1 MNDLASR
8 ARPVT
13 SLSSSSTTRRQFL
26 ARIRGGAGAALAS
39 SAVSFGSSAQADQE
53 SSGGTLG
60 TGADR
65 VLDSYQ
71 IRVDAARAEASIP
84 VPKQRTNGD
93 EQNYPN
99 FIGNFHKGLPH
110 NKIGE
115 VDRSAYRSFLYA
127 VSQGTAEAF
136 EKVPLGS
143 QGKDQ
148 VKLVNPLAGVA
159 VDLEGTDSHQLAIP
173 AFPSVASQA
182 LADEAVE
189 LYWMALCRD
198 INFIDYASNPTAL
211 AAVAELSKLKAF
223 KGPRSG
229 GLVGSVTPQTLFRGF
244 TTEDVIGPYLSQFL
258 LKRFDYGPYAISG
271 TMAMYAPGSDYM
283 TDQASWLAVQNGQ
296 GPFAQNAVGPVRY
309 TCTGRDL
316 GVYVHTDPNAGLLI
330 SFYNAGVWLFAHNA
344 PLNRGNPYT
353 KYRTQ
358 SGFATFGVP
367 HFLGLLGEAKQRA
380 CKAVWYAKW
389 FVHRALRPEAY
400 GGLVHMAVSRKAS
413 YPLDMDVLNSKA
425 LASVFSKFGTYFL
438 PQAFPEGSP
447 QHPSYAQGHA
457 SMAGACATI
466 LKAAFDGGA
475 QFNKLEDGNIVVAN
489 EDGTALIPYTGSD
502 ANQLTVN
509 GEINKLASNIGLARD
524 FAGIHWRSDY
534 EWGLKLGEAAALSL
548 LRDQSSNYAGEDFDG
563 FTITKFDGTT
573 VTV

>member
-8 ARPVT
+8 ARPVAP
-13 SLSSSSTTRRQFL
+13 SSGNSTTRRQFL
-26 ARIRGGAGAALAS
+26 ARIRGGAGAALAA

-71 IRVDAARAEASIP
+71 IRVDAARAEASVP
-84 VPKQRTNGD
+84 VPKQMTNGD
-93 EQNYPN
+93 EQNYQN

-110 NKIGE
+110 NDIGE
-115 VDRSAYRSFLYA
+115 VDRSAYRSFLSA

-136 EKVPLGS
+136 EKVPLGG
-143 QGKDQ
+143 QGKDR

-159 VDLEGTDSHQLAIP
+159 FDLEGTDSHQLAIP
-173 AFPSVASQA
+173 VFPSVASQA

-198 INFIDYASNPTAL
+198 VNFIDYATNASTL
-211 AAVAELSKLKAF
+211 AAAAALTKLKAF

-258 LKRFDYGPYAISG
+258 LKPFNYGPYAMSG
-271 TMAMYAPGSDYM
+271 TMAMYAPDLDYM
-283 TDQASWLAVQNGQ
+283 TDQGSWLAVQNGQ
-296 GPFAQNAVGPVRY
+296 GPFAPNAVGSVRH

-330 SFYNAGVWLFAHNA
+330 SFYNAGIWLFAHNA

-367 HFLGLLGEAKQRA
+367 HFLSLLGEAKQRA

-400 GGLVHMAVSRKAS
+400 GGLVHMTATRKTA
-413 YPLDMDVLNSKA
+413 YPLDRDVLNSTA

-457 SMAGACATI
+457 AMAGACATI
-466 LKAAFDGGA
+466 LKAAFDGSTR
-475 QFNKLEDGNIVVAN
+475 FNTLEEGNIVTAS
-489 EDGTALIPYTGSD
+489 EDGTALVPYTGSD
-502 ANQLTVN
+502 ASQVTVN

-534 EWGLKLGEAAALSL
+534 EWGLKLGEAAAISL
-548 LRDQSSNYAGEDFDG
+548 LRDQSNNYAGEDFDG